1 MLVEFFLFWLL
12 LLCLCELMVTRSTAY
27 GVSMLISVILS
38 AVILLFLYD
47 YDLFGSVL
55 LALYSS
61 VFLLL
66 SLFIL
71 YFNRYWGKAAS
82 AWYANLALVDWVLIL
97 AILCAPTPF
106 VINDGRFYLNG
117 TTVRSMG
124 YWATHLVNYD
134 YYATLQNCEM
144 LTVSLIHNLLY
155 KFYVVEVL
163 FLNVYLV
170 FGLVLSVALL
180 LLFKM

>member
-1 MLVEFFLFWLL
+1 M
-12 LLCLCELMVTRSTAY
+12 TRSTAY

-82 AWYANLALVDWVLIL
+82 A
-97 AILCAPTPF
+97 
-106 VINDGRFYLNG
+106 
-117 TTVRSMG
+117 
-124 YWATHLVNYD
+124 
-134 YYATLQNCEM
+134 
-144 LTVSLIHNLLY
+144 
-155 KFYVVEVL
+155 
-163 FLNVYLV
+163 
-170 FGLVLSVALL
+170 
-180 LLFKM
+180 